1 MITDDDRLITIAIH
15 TFGYANSVKTILENE
30 GIDVVLQNVNL
41 ENPAISAGVRVRI
54 HESNLPAALRIL
66 ENPDSVKNHPSSYSP
81 TILLPTDFSPHSL
94 KALFIAFEIAV
105 HHKCGVTILHSFF
118 DPKYPSGLQLTK
130 SLNFSNPNLA
140 ERHQLERKAWLEMKE
155 FTDMIDSLIAKGE
168 LPKIKY
174 KTILREGVPEENVL
188 QLAKELNPLMIVMG
202 TRDSDLKERE
212 TMGSVTAEVLDN
224 CRYPVFAVTETTE
237 SITHK
242 NNIVILCTLD
252 QSDIIAVDSLMKLI
266 DNDSRSIHL
275 IGIPSRK
282 ASDSQSS
289 DLLETLRSYCSES
302 YPSSS
307 FGAKLIPLSQADT
320 DFRQF
325 IADND
330 IRVIVVPNR
339 RKNAFARL
347 FNPGLA
353 HRLLFQSSLPLIA
366 IPV

>member
-1 MITDDDRLITIAIH
+1 
-15 TFGYANSVKTILENE
+15 
-30 GIDVVLQNVNL
+30 
-41 ENPAISAGVRVRI
+41 
-54 HESNLPAALRIL
+54 
-66 ENPDSVKNHPSSYSP
+66 
-81 TILLPTDFSPHSL
+81 
-94 KALFIAFEIAV
+94 
-105 HHKCGVTILHSFF
+105 
-118 DPKYPSGLQLTK
+118 
-130 SLNFSNPNLA
+130 
-140 ERHQLERKAWLEMKE
+140 
-155 FTDMIDSLIAKGE
+155 MIDSLIAKGE

-266 DNDSRSIHL
+266 DNDRRSIHL